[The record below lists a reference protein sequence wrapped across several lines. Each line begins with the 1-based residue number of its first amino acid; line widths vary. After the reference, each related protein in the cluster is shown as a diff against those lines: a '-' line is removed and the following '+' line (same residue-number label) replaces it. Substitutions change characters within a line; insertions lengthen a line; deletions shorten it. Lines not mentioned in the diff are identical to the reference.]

1 MLGEA
6 QRMNSHI
13 LTLFPEMVENGLKT
27 SIIGRAVAGGLLS
40 IEAVNIRDFAF
51 NKHQSVDDYPYGG
64 GAGMLMQAEPV
75 YLAYKDI
82 EERIQK
88 RIQNAKMQNAET
100 EEQDAEVKVQNA
112 GIQDAET
119 VSPDK
124 KLRVVYLSPQGK
136 TFDQKMAEELAEEED
151 LVLLCGHYE
160 GIDERVLEEIV
171 TDYVSIGDY
180 VLTGGELPA
189 MVMVDTISR
198 LVPGVLHNDVSAEF
212 ESFQDNLL
220 EYPQY
225 SRPEEW
231 HGKKVPP
238 VLLSGHHANIEK
250 WRREQ
255 SILRTYERRPD
266 LLEKSSLTWKEKKWL
281 EETVKEKTV
290 HEEPEDVTECTN

>member
-1 MLGEA
+1 
-6 QRMNSHI
+6 MNFHI

-27 SIIGRAVAGGLLS
+27 SIIGRAVAGRLLS

>member
-1 MLGEA
+1 
-6 QRMNSHI
+6 MNFHI
-13 LTLFPEMVENGLKT
+13 LTLFPEMVMNGLNT
-27 SIIGRAVAGGLLS
+27 SIIGRAVNAGHLS
-40 IEAVNIRDFAF
+40 IEAVNIRDYAF

-75 YLAYKDI
+75 YLAHK
-82 EERIQK
+82 
-88 RIQNAKMQNAET
+88 AVAET
-100 EEQDAEVKVQNA
+100 IQSRMCDRAQGEVPEESQAA
-112 GIQDAET
+112 GEGEN
-119 VSPDK
+119 SPAGRR
-124 KLRVVYLSPQGK
+124 LRTVYLSPQGQV
-136 TFDQKMAEELAEEED
+136 FNQKMAEELAQEED
-151 LVLLCGHYE
+151 LILLCGHYE

-189 MVMVDTISR
+189 MVMVDAISR

-255 SILRTYERRPD
+255 SIIRTYERRPD
-266 LLEKSSLTWKEKKWL
+266 LLEKCELAEKEKKWFREWK
-281 EETVKEKTV
+281 EEKSQ
-290 HEEPEDVTECTN
+290 N

>member
-1 MLGEA
+1 
-6 QRMNSHI
+6 MNFHI
-13 LTLFPEMVENGLKT
+13 LTLFPDMVMDGLNT
-27 SIIGRAVAGGLLS
+27 SIIGRAAGKGLLS
-40 IEAVNIRDFAF
+40 IEAVNIRDYAF

-75 YLAYKDI
+75 YLAY
-82 EERIQK
+82 E
-88 RIQNAKMQNAET
+88 A
-100 EEQDAEVKVQNA
+100 VA
-112 GIQDAET
+112 GRLEKA
-119 VSPDK
+119 P
-124 KLRVVYLSPQGK
+124 RVVYLSPQGQ
-136 TFDQKMAEELAEEED
+136 TFNQQMAEELAKEEE

-231 HGKKVPP
+231 HGKKVPE

-255 SILRTYERRPD
+255 SVLRTKERRPD
-266 LLEKSSLTWKEKKWL
+266 LLEKCELTEAEKAL
-281 EETVKEKTV
+281 IENV
-290 HEEPEDVTECTN
+290 DTEN